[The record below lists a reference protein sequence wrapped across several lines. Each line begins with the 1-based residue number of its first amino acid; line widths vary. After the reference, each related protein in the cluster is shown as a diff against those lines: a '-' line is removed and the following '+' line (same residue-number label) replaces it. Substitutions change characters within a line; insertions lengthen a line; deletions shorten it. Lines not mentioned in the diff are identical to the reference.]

1 MFRKLKLVTILIL
14 IAHAGLFAQGKIVD
28 EIIAVVGDRV
38 ILESD
43 IEKQAIQYRQQGY
56 FGEGNI
62 KCEILEEQLYQKM
75 LLNQAELD
83 SVEVSEAE
91 IDGEMNR
98 RIQMFISQLGSEEK
112 LEEFYGKSILEIK
125 QEFRPIVADQ
135 IRSQRMQM
143 ELTRD
148 LDVTPTDVRKFYESI
163 PKDSLP
169 LISTKLELQQI
180 VSDPR
185 ISEVDV
191 LAVKERLQDFRKR
204 IQGGERFATLAAL
217 YSQDEGTAAKGGKLG
232 YVGRNDL
239 VPEFAAVAFKLEK
252 GQVSRVV
259 KTEYGYHII
268 ELIDRRG
275 EKINVRHILLKPK
288 VKVEEKVKSQQFLDS
303 IRNEILHD
311 TLEWDEAA
319 KIYSDDEE
327 TRTNGGIIINYQS
340 GSSQFEQSQVK
351 PSIAFAIK
359 DMKEGEISAPFED
372 KTATGQT
379 VFKIVRI
386 KSKTESHKAN
396 LIDDYQEIQEMA
408 LMKKKEKFVE
418 DWVDNKRESTYIRID
433 EQYRDCKFKY
443 KWLK

>member
-1 MFRKLKLVTILIL
+1 MLSKLKLIIIFLF
-14 IAHAGLFAQGKIVD
+14 IAQTALFAQGKIVD
-28 EIIAVVGDRV
+28 EIVAVVGNRV

-43 IEKQAIQYRQQGY
+43 LEKQAIQYRQQGY

-125 QEFRPIVADQ
+125 QEFRPIVSDQ

-148 LDVTPTDVRKFYESI
+148 LDVTPTDIRKFYESI

-180 VSDPR
+180 VSHPE
-185 ISEVDV
+185 ISELDI
-191 LAVKERLQDFRKR
+191 LAVKERLQEFRKR
-204 IQGGERFATLAAL
+204 IENGERFATLAAL

-268 ELIDRRG
+268 QLIDRRG

-288 VKVEEKVKSQQFLDS
+288 VKIKEKARSQKFLDS

-311 TLEWDEAA
+311 TLKWDDAA
-319 KIYSDDEE
+319 MVYSDDKD
-327 TRTNGGIIINYQS
+327 TRTNAGTIINYQS

-359 DMKEGEISAPFED
+359 DLKEGDISKPFED
-372 KTATGQT
+372 KTATGQS
-379 VFKIVRI
+379 VYKIVKI
-386 KSKTESHKAN
+386 KRKTESHKAN

-408 LMKKKEKFVE
+408 LAKKKEHFVE
-418 DWVDNKRESTYIRID
+418 DWVANKRESTYIRID
-433 EQYRDCKFKY
+433 EQYRNCKFKY

>member
-1 MFRKLKLVTILIL
+1 MQIKLKLIIIFLFISQV
-14 IAHAGLFAQGKIVD
+14 GLFAQGKIVD
-28 EIIAVVGDRV
+28 EIVAVVGDRV

-43 IEKQAIQYRQQGY
+43 LEKQAIQYRQQGY
-56 FGEGNI
+56 FGDGNI

-83 SVEVSEAE
+83 SIEVSEAE

-112 LEEFYGKSILEIK
+112 LEEFYGKSIIEIK
-125 QEFRPIVADQ
+125 EEFRPIVSDQ

-148 LDVTPTDVRKFYESI
+148 LDVTPTDVRKFYEAI

-180 VSDPR
+180 VSHPE
-185 ISEVDV
+185 ISEVDI
-191 LAVKERLQDFRKR
+191 LAVKEKLQSYRER
-204 IQGGERFATLAAL
+204 IEKGERFATLAAL

-259 KTEYGYHII
+259 KSEYGYHII
-268 ELIDRRG
+268 QMIDRRG

-288 VKVEEKVKSQQFLDS
+288 VKIEEKVASQSFLDS
-303 IRNEILHD
+303 IRKQLLHD
-311 TLEWDEAA
+311 TLEWNEAA
-319 KIYSDDEE
+319 MMYSDDED
-327 TRTNGGIIINYQS
+327 TKTNAGTIINYQS

-359 DMKEGEISAPFED
+359 DLKEGEISKPFED

-379 VFKIVRI
+379 VYKIVRI
-386 KSKTESHKAN
+386 KKKTESHKAN
-396 LIDDYQEIQEMA
+396 LVDDYQEIQEMA
-408 LMKKKEKFVE
+408 LVKKKEEFVE
-418 DWVDNKRESTYIRID
+418 EWVATKRESTYIRID
-433 EQYRDCKFKY
+433 DQYTDCKFKY